1 MISFELPSLPSL
13 KHIGDGKSF
22 KHLQYIKTQYTI
34 QTKGS
39 DKNGPNLHH
48 AMPEKQL
55 HRLRRLPQNRMQPK
69 TLLLHGTPTNSR
81 INTKN
86 NAFKTGTWG
95 WCFFLKPITYYFF
108 CCNVE
113 RALKLPDQV
122 FCFPSFELFRRGILF
137 FIVNETS

>member
-81 INTKN
+81 INTKKQRIQN
-86 NAFKTGTWG
+86 WNLGLVLLFEANHLL
-95 WCFFLKPITYYFF
+95 FFLLQ
-108 CCNVE
+108 C
-113 RALKLPDQV
+113 
-122 FCFPSFELFRRGILF
+122 
-137 FIVNETS
+137 